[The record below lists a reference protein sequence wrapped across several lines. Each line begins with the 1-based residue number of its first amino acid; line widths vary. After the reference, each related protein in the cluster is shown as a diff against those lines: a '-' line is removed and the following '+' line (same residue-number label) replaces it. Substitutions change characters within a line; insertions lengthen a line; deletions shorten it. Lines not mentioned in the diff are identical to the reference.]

1 MSLKQKLMCH
11 IYRGNC
17 TELCGERHA
26 YMPIVVKA
34 VTQEEYEEW
43 LQTKRDLAEQIAYL
57 TEKEWTSE
65 ELLATGEEIYETRCA
80 ACHQTNGA
88 GIAGFYPALAG
99 SDVVMNDKAKQI
111 EILMEGIRGSQM
123 QSFAEQL
130 NEVEMASVI
139 TFTRLAW
146 GNERSEMERLLYQKI
161 LLNIRKQ
168 IYRSRK

>member
-1 MSLKQKLMCH
+1 MKKYLLIILLIASNFLVFSQQILFFDDFESYNSGDTV
-11 IYRGNC
+11 INFSN
-17 TELCGERHA
+17 
-26 YMPIVVKA
+26 
-34 VTQEEYEEW
+34 
-43 LQTKRDLAEQIAYL
+43 LQG
-57 TEKEWTSE
+57 W
-65 ELLATGEEIYETRCA
+65 GP
-80 ACHQTNGA
+80 NGA

-146 GNERSEMERLLYQKI
+146 GNERSGDGEIVIPKDIVEYKETNL
-161 LLNIRKQ
+161 
-168 IYRSRK
+168 

>member
-1 MSLKQKLMCH
+1 MC
-11 IYRGNC
+11 IKRQ
-17 TELCGERHA
+17 
-26 YMPIVVKA
+26 
-34 VTQEEYEEW
+34 QEEYQEW
-43 LQTKRDLAEQIAYL
+43 LQSKRDLAEQIAYL
-57 TEKEWTSE
+57 TEKEWAPD

-130 NEVEMASVI
+130 NEVDMAAVI

-146 GNERSEMERLLYQKI
+146 N
-161 LLNIRKQ
+161 NDKQ
-168 IYRSRK
+168 GDGTIVVPKDIVDYKKGDL

>member
-1 MSLKQKLMCH
+1 
-11 IYRGNC
+11 
-17 TELCGERHA
+17 
-26 YMPIVVKA
+26 MPIVVKA

-57 TEKEWTSE
+57 TEKEWTPD

-80 ACHQTNGA
+80 ACHQTNGS

-146 GNERSEMERLLYQKI
+146 GNERSGDGEIVIPKDIVEYKEANL
-161 LLNIRKQ
+161 
-168 IYRSRK
+168 

>member
-1 MSLKQKLMCH
+1 
-11 IYRGNC
+11 
-17 TELCGERHA
+17 
-26 YMPIVVKA
+26 MPIVVKA
-34 VTQEEYEEW
+34 VTQDEYQEW
-43 LQTKRDLAEQIAYL
+43 LQSKRDLAEQIAYL
-57 TEKEWTSE
+57 TEKEWTSD

-80 ACHQTNGA
+80 ACHQTNGT

-146 GNERSEMERLLYQKI
+146 GNERSGDGEIVIPKDIVEYKETNL
-161 LLNIRKQ
+161 
-168 IYRSRK
+168 